1 MHCFGGT
8 IYVCCKDVR
17 LLVLFSV
24 PLTRS
29 GVLVCTLMSAILPAD
44 PKPSASFN
52 QSNCA
57 LNLFARHWINFAAW
71 RAPSYIL
78 VAIMFLY
85 NSLLSRKLNAIR
97 LISREKRKV
106 QPLLTHAKD
115 SESACINL
123 FVILKSSCFIK
134 YFLKVLN
141 SFLYTE
147 RTISLKYLQ
156 I

>member
-1 MHCFGGT
+1 MHCFDGT
-8 IYVCCKDVR
+8 IYVYCKDVR

-29 GVLVCTLMSAILPAD
+29 RVPVCTLMSAILPTD

-71 RAPSYIL
+71 QAPSYIL
-78 VAIMFLY
+78 VATMFLY

-97 LISREKRKV
+97 LISWGKRKV
-106 QPLLTHAKD
+106 QPLLTHSKD
-115 SESACINL
+115 PESACINL
-123 FVILKSSCFIK
+123 FVILKSSSFIK
-134 YFLKVLN
+134 YFLEIRILFHTQKEQFR
-141 SFLYTE
+141 SS
-147 RTISLKYLQ
+147 I
-156 I
+156 